1 MQGTQEVNPAV
12 DRGVKIE
19 LITSA
24 KRDQPVYKY
33 IKNGLLM
40 RRLIRKGVNV
50 YESHEKI
57 LHAKAYIFDDKVMTV
72 GSFNNDR
79 WSWRISNETNVS
91 IRSEY
96 ECEKARP
103 FFEDLKTRCHLVNS
117 EIAIGAFRQLRLM
130 FWERF
135 LYISEALMSKTA
147 AFSLRS
153 FWSQSPLSKP
163 SETTIED
170 N

>member
-1 MQGTQEVNPAV
+1 LKNNAAI
-12 DRGVKIE
+12 DRGVKVE

-33 IKNGLLM
+33 IKNGLLL

-57 LHAKAYIFDDKVMTV
+57 LHAKAYIFDSKIMTV

-79 WSWRISNETNVS
+79 WSWRISNEVNMS
-91 IRSEY
+91 IHSEQ
-96 ECEKARP
+96 ECAKAKP
-103 FFEDLKTRCHLVNS
+103 YFDDLKVRCHLVNAD
-117 EIAIGAFRQLRLM
+117 IKIGSIRRWRLM

-135 LYISEALMSKTA
+135 LYLSEVMMSKTA
-147 AFSLRS
+147 KFSFGS
-153 FWSQSPLSKP
+153 FWRRSPMSKP
-163 SETTIED
+163 S
-170 N
+170 